1 MPSCPATSYVL
12 AIGAGLMSATPAA
25 AQSAVQVPLFD
36 GALVLRGE
44 VGVTAEMLS
53 SDSADLSFWRPIQ
66 YGPLDKP
73 IGGRMDCR
81 LAAAVQPFSDAAF
94 NVQAIYE
101 AREPARSRAGQKDED
116 TDILE
121 QPNIRRLEVTGRAN
135 NPHRH
140 YVLTYLALRDGAR
153 LYDIRMNCDFLHLQ
167 DPGKDTDYAAIMH
180 QYVDLAVPVALGVAA
195 HKDPMES

>member
-1 MPSCPATSYVL
+1 MQKARTWYAVA
-12 AIGAGLMSATPAA
+12 AIFLLSATPAA

-44 VGVTAEMLS
+44 VGVTSETLT
-53 SDSADLSFWRPIQ
+53 SDRADLSFWRPVQ

-81 LAAAVQPFSDAAF
+81 LAGAVQPYTDAAF
-94 NVQAIYE
+94 DVEALYE
-101 AREPARSRAGQKDED
+101 ARKPSRERAGQKDEG
-116 TDILE
+116 TDLLD

-135 NPHRH
+135 DPHRH

-167 DPGKDTDYAAIMH
+167 DPGKNTDYAAIMH
-180 QYVDLAVPVALGVAA
+180 RYLDLAVPVALGASQITS
-195 HKDPMES
+195 PLES